1 MNATPAE
8 QRNRESFLSQI
19 SRELKGLYRFVR
31 HQLAYAESVG
41 DLVPGERNA
50 EEIVDE
56 ALLQA
61 YREFVKE
68 PDKREIGAWLIE
80 LAKKRIQADVKR
92 SRTERNLTVHIE
104 EDIPETP
111 PVEEVS
117 TLGDEILDFYQP
129 DEDLKLED
137 VFPDVDISTPEDF
150 VAAEEELVQ
159 CVNAAVA
166 AMPKEWR
173 RALHL
178 RHSGGL
184 TLKELREVLKK
195 DEPEIERI
203 LEYARQH
210 LRQSLIES
218 GCTFI
223 VKGNENRSGLRPK
236 AKSEKHEGK

>member
-56 ALLQA
+56 VLLQA

-80 LAKKRIQADVKR
+80 LAKKRIQAAVKR

-111 PVEEVS
+111 PAEEVS

-137 VFPDVDISTPEDF
+137 VFPDADISTPEDF
-150 VAAEEELVQ
+150 VAAEEELAQ
-159 CVNAAVA
+159 CVNAALA
-166 AMPKEWR
+166 AMPNEWR

-184 TLKELREVLKK
+184 TLKELHEVLKK

-223 VKGNENRSGLRPK
+223 AKGTENRSGSRPK

>member
-1 MNATPAE
+1 MNATHAE

-56 ALLQA
+56 VLLQA

-159 CVNAAVA
+159 CVNAALA

-173 RALHL
+173 HALHL

-210 LRQSLIES
+210 LRQSLLES

-223 VKGNENRSGLRPK
+223 VKGTENRSGLRPK
-236 AKSEKHEGK
+236 AKSEKHEEK

>member
-8 QRNRESFLSQI
+8 QRNRESFSSQI

-56 ALLQA
+56 VLLQA

-80 LAKKRIQADVKR
+80 LAKKRIQAAVKR

-111 PVEEVS
+111 PGKRS
-117 TLGDEILDFYQP
+117 
-129 DEDLKLED
+129 
-137 VFPDVDISTPEDF
+137 
-150 VAAEEELVQ
+150 
-159 CVNAAVA
+159 
-166 AMPKEWR
+166 
-173 RALHL
+173 L
-178 RHSGGL
+178 RWVTRFSIF
-184 TLKELREVLKK
+184 TNQTK
-195 DEPEIERI
+195 I
-203 LEYARQH
+203 
-210 LRQSLIES
+210 
-218 GCTFI
+218 
-223 VKGNENRSGLRPK
+223 
-236 AKSEKHEGK
+236 